1 MPYYNV
7 MGPEFSNFLDLGEFA
22 IYISDGYTIMMCKD
36 KLQEG
41 ETRAHIFNVSY
52 THKSKKKEFVYAR
65 YSEKEDNAVLSL
77 YTPKEEV
84 KGLYLGFP
92 LIKMLL
98 FSLEKELKP
107 IVHGIDRLIAMKA
120 IEQWPLYN
128 QEYSFSKEVF
138 DKLQSKRADVKDNDY
153 DAIYEWI
160 VTIATEEYVKSWKYN
175 ISVVRD
181 DINGNEDLYEE
192 IRKIVLATNKEHKSG
207 RNTNFFKQI
216 SKKFKG
222 V

>member
-7 MGPEFSNFLDLGEFA
+7 MGPEFGNFLDLGEFA
-22 IYISDGYTIMMCKD
+22 IDISDGYGIMMCKD

-41 ETRAHIFNVSY
+41 ETRAHIFKVSY
-52 THKSKKKEFVYAR
+52 TQKEFIYAR

-98 FSLEKELKP
+98 FSLEKEMKP
-107 IVHGIDRLIAMKA
+107 IVHGIDSLIAMKA

-138 DKLQSKRADVKDNDY
+138 AKLQSKRADVKDDDY
-153 DAIYEWI
+153 DAIHEWI

-192 IRKIVLATNKEHKSG
+192 IRKIVLAANKEHKSG
-207 RNTNFFKQI
+207 RNTNFFKQL
-216 SKKFKG
+216 SKKFSG
-222 V
+222 I